1 MVPICKSCHL
11 LSLSA
16 HINRLLK
23 PVHISRAAVLFL
35 IGSQFNLFLQSAL
48 NSTFLV
54 FLLRRKERGNGMQPK
69 MYKLMYDPTSF
80 SPNFPPATYAI
91 YIGAEIF
98 TPLYIAV
105 LKVFVL
111 CASGD

>member
-1 MVPICKSCHL
+1 
-11 LSLSA
+11 
-16 HINRLLK
+16 
-23 PVHISRAAVLFL
+23 
-35 IGSQFNLFLQSAL
+35 
-48 NSTFLV
+48 
-54 FLLRRKERGNGMQPK
+54 MQPK